1 MATSGNDHR
10 PLGLR
15 ASRHSPAHASIW
27 SPRWTRRR
35 WRDHRFFTSAL
46 ITMAVIATVSGAT
59 VAARPTS
66 EAIAASGGSFGSVAS
81 DPSGAS
87 DPSLPPSMN
96 PLTSPTSPFPTSPGR
111 SLVTF
116 PNQTIGPAVGTT
128 DPATV
133 SVLAAGGI
141 PATALDAYRRGAGA
155 ACAPPPQ
162 PSLRNHLAAAR
173 RYRTGGVESRA
184 ICWRDLA
191 QRRPVHS
198 ADHWHPAGRVPQRRC
213 PRHRRRAPRRRPH
226 LRPRGRP
233 DAVHPIDVGGLP
245 RRRQRRRPVR
255 PVQHL

>member
-1 MATSGNDHR
+1 
-10 PLGLR
+10 
-15 ASRHSPAHASIW
+15 
-27 SPRWTRRR
+27 
-35 WRDHRFFTSAL
+35 
-46 ITMAVIATVSGAT
+46 
-59 VAARPTS
+59 
-66 EAIAASGGSFGSVAS
+66 
-81 DPSGAS
+81 
-87 DPSLPPSMN
+87 
-96 PLTSPTSPFPTSPGR
+96 
-111 SLVTF
+111 VTF

-141 PATALDAYRRGAGA
+141 PATALDAYRR
-155 ACAPPPQ
+155 
-162 PSLRNHLAAAR
+162 AAAAATQPAETPR
-173 RYRTGGVESRA
+173 RCSPLSDGVESRA

-191 QRRPVHS
+191 QRRLVHP